1 MSIMGAAVTGMN
13 ADTTWLASISQ
24 NVANANTTGYKNE
37 ETSFEALV
45 NQTSSASFDAAGVS
59 TNTMSLN
66 SMQGIVVGGQSSV
79 TDLAVQGNGFF
90 LVSNAAGD
98 TFLTRD
104 GSFVPDS
111 SGNLVNSDGYYL
123 MGYNIKNGPAT
134 INANSPQGSE
144 VVNIDSAQAL
154 PTPSTTG
161 TFAANLPS
169 SSATGQ
175 TETTSMV
182 AYDNLGAAENL
193 SLSWTNSGGNVWA
206 LTIQDSTGATIGSAN
221 FTFSATTGTL
231 TGISGATGTGVTT
244 SGTNNT
250 TLNFPVPNGQS
261 LALDFSGMTQLASG
275 YNVNTANVNGNAP
288 SSVTGVTIGTD
299 GTLSFQYANGQ
310 TVPAYQIPLVNV
322 SSPDSLQAVSGNAYQ
337 VNLNSGPMQI
347 GTAGQAGYGA
357 IKSSSLESSTVDLAS
372 ELTSMVNAQS
382 AYQANS
388 KSFQTGAT
396 LLDIL
401 NNLKT

>member
-45 NQTSSASFDAAGVS
+45 NQTSSGSFDAAGVS

-66 SMQGIVVGGQSSV
+66 SMQGIVVGGQSAV
-79 TDLAVQGNGFF
+79 TNLGVEGNGFF
-90 LVSNAAGD
+90 VVSNSAGD

-104 GSFVPDS
+104 GSFVPDA
-111 SGNLVNSDGYYL
+111 SGNLINSDGYYL
-123 MGYNIKNGPAT
+123 MGYNIQNGPAA
-134 INANSPQGSE
+134 ISANSYTG
-144 VVNIDSAQAL
+144 AQVINVDNAGAL
-154 PTPSTTG
+154 PTPTTTG

-169 SSATGQ
+169 SSANGQ

-182 AYDNLGAAENL
+182 AYDNFGGAQNL
-193 SLSWTNSGGNVWA
+193 SLQWTNNSTAGSPNTWGLSV
-206 LTIQDSTGATIGSAN
+206 TDSTGAVVATASA
-221 FTFSATTGTL
+221 TFSASNGQISTL
-231 TGISGATGTGVTT
+231 TGTGT
-244 SGTNNT
+244 SGD
-250 TLNFPVPNGQS
+250 TLSFTVPNGQT
-261 LALDFSGMTQLASG
+261 LGLDLSGMTQLASS
-275 YNVNTANVNGNAP
+275 YSVNKANVNGNAP
-288 SSVTGVTIGTD
+288 SSVTGLTIGTD

-310 TVPAYQIPLVNV
+310 TVPAYQIPLATVP
-322 SSPDSLQAVSGNAYQ
+322 SPDNMASVSGNAYQ
-337 VNLNSGPMQI
+337 VTLNSSQVQI
-347 GTAGQAGYGA
+347 GIAGQPGFGS
-357 IKSSSLESSTVDLAS
+357 IQSSSLESSTVDLAS
-372 ELTSMVNAQS
+372 ELTAMINAQS

-401 NNLKT
+401 NNLKP

>member
-59 TNTMSLN
+59 TNTRSLN
-66 SMQGIVVGGQSSV
+66 SMQGIVVGGQADV
-79 TDLAVQGNGFF
+79 TDLGVQGNGFF
-90 LVSNAAGD
+90 LVSDAAGD

-104 GSFVPDS
+104 GSFVPDA

-123 MGYNIKNGPAT
+123 MGYTYPAQVS
-134 INANSPQGSE
+134 ANSSLNTQ
-144 VVNIDSAQAL
+144 VINVDSAGSIQT
-154 PTPSTTG
+154 PTTTG
-161 TFAANLPS
+161 TFSANLPS
-169 SSATGQ
+169 TSTNGQ
-175 TETTSMV
+175 TETTSLV
-182 AYDNLGAAENL
+182 AYDNLGGSQNL
-193 SLSWTNSGGNVWA
+193 SLQWTNNSTGATPNTWG
-206 LTIQDSTGATIGSAN
+206 LTITDSTGATVATATA
-221 FTFSATTGTL
+221 TFSAANGQISGL
-231 TGISGATGTGVTT
+231 TGAGASG
-244 SGTNNT
+244 NT
-250 TLNFPVPNGQS
+250 LSFAVPNGQTMS
-261 LALDFSGMTQLASG
+261 LDLGGMTQLAG
-275 YNVNTANVNGNAP
+275 NYGVNTATVNGNAP
-288 SSVTGVTIGTD
+288 SSVTGVTIGKD

-310 TVPAYQIPLVNV
+310 TVPAYQIPLATVP
-322 SSPDSLQAVSGNAYQ
+322 SPDGLAAISGNAYQ
-337 VNLNSGPMQI
+337 VTLTSGQMQI
-347 GTAGQAGYGA
+347 GFGGNPGYGT
-357 IKSSSLESSTVDLAS
+357 IQSSSLENSTVDLAS
-372 ELTSMVNAQS
+372 ELTDMVRAQS